1 MNRPEN
7 KLSFFQEV
15 ENIPAN
21 IYYHYTSL
29 DALFNIVNSKTFRL
43 TSLRSSNDKKEL
55 FYNIERFLADLNTV
69 CEHEKDENT
78 KRCFRRL
85 IMSVENNRAKF
96 DKECKAR
103 HTPYA
108 LCLSKKRDNLTH
120 WDRYATN
127 CTGVCIG
134 FNIAAFD
141 VLYRRTGNYI
151 FGTGLFD
158 IEETLYTQEMILQCI
173 RNMTVRLINVLGEST
188 KAHPRINPIT
198 IIDNGGF
205 VYMIAVYQRVM
216 KFAKNSSFVD
226 EDEIRLYYET
236 EAIQGTLKLINSMA
250 KDLDKAGE
258 INFEKLFLDFV
269 KNLGI
274 EEEQFMMS
282 RAGIRSYHNLC
293 LEEIWGSG
301 LIPEILLGPMCVQ
314 NRKEL
319 DRFLRSNGLG
329 DTKVS
334 VSKVPIR

>member
-1 MNRPEN
+1 MNILEN
-7 KLSFFQEV
+7 KLDYFQKV
-15 ENIPAN
+15 EGIAPR

-43 TSLRSSNDKKEL
+43 TSLRSSNDRKEL

-69 CEHEKDENT
+69 CENEKDNNT

-85 IMSVENNRAKF
+85 IKSVENNRAKF

-120 WDRYATN
+120 WDRYAAN

-134 FNIAAFD
+134 FNGAAFD

-158 IEETLYTQEMILQCI
+158 IEETLYTQEAILRCI
-173 RNMTVRLINVLGEST
+173 RNMTVRLINALAEST
-188 KAHPRINPIT
+188 EEHPQIDPIT

-205 VYMIAVYQRVM
+205 VYMVAVYQRVM

-236 EAIQGTLKLINSMA
+236 EAIQSTRKIIKSMA
-250 KDLDKAGE
+250 KDLDKEGE
-258 INFEKLFLDFV
+258 IDFEKLFLDFV
-269 KNLGI
+269 KVLDI
-274 EEEQFMMS
+274 EEERFMMS

-301 LIPEILLGPMCVQ
+301 LIPEIILGPMCVQ
-314 NRKEL
+314 NRKEME
-319 DRFLRSNGLG
+319 RFLRSNGLG

>member
-1 MNRPEN
+1 MKKSEN
-7 KLSFFQEV
+7 KLEYFQRV
-15 ENIPAN
+15 EGNMPQV
-21 IYYHYTSL
+21 YYHYTSL

-43 TSLRSSNDKKEL
+43 TSLRSSNDRKEL
-55 FYNIERFLADLNTV
+55 FYNVERFLSDLNTV
-69 CEHEKDENT
+69 CENEKDANT

-85 IMSVENNRAKF
+85 IKSVENNRTKF
-96 DKECKAR
+96 DKECKSR

-120 WDRYATN
+120 WDRYAAN

-134 FNIAAFD
+134 FNVAAFD

-158 IEETLYTQEMILQCI
+158 IEETLYTQEMILRCI
-173 RNMTVRLINVLGEST
+173 RNMTVRLINALAEST
-188 KAHPRINPIT
+188 EVHPQIDPIT

-205 VYMIAVYQRVM
+205 VYMVAVFQRVM

-236 EAIQGTLKLINSMA
+236 EAIQGTLKLIKSMA
-250 KDLDKAGE
+250 KDLDEEGE
-258 INFEKLFLDFV
+258 IDFEKLFLDFV
-269 KNLGI
+269 KALDI
-274 EEEQFMMS
+274 EEERFMMS

-301 LIPEILLGPMCVQ
+301 LIPEIILGPMCVQ
-314 NRKEL
+314 NRKEIA
-319 DRFLRSNGLG
+319 RFLRSNGLG